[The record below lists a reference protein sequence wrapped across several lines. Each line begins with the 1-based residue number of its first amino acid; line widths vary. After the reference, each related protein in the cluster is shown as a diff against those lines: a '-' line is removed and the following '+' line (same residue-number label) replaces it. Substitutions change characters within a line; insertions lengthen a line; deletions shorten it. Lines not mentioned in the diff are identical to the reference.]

1 MLSGLP
7 PASAGYWYVSKLWP
21 LAALAF
27 RCLPFISSFK
37 WSGSAFMWTLAFAF
51 PDRQKAELVANP
63 AVGEIDG
70 LPRCHICSFD
80 NNNLKCQSW
89 SPSARHFRRYLKWIN
104 CPRLHE
110 SSGTRDMT
118 AVLLAHKPITYSHLH
133 LIGKLEISPWPSWRE
148 QRRFT
153 ILIEIWWQLHD

>member
-51 PDRQKAELVANP
+51 PDRLKAELVANP

-104 CPRLHE
+104 CARLDE
-110 SSGTRDMT
+110 SSGSRDMT

-133 LIGKLEISPWPSWRE
+133 LIGKLEISPWPSWGNNRD
-148 QRRFT
+148 
-153 ILIEIWWQLHD
+153 LLY